1 MQDST
6 ENIIKAM
13 EAYQLS
19 VFDILDGKESR
30 GSYADTSGNVQ
41 NAVDKFRIAISIIP
55 DGNYVAKL
63 ADKPTNHNGA
73 TRIPFYKGNGTG
85 SVHNYQPQQTNNT
98 MQASSSNINLEEI
111 YFKAKEQAKKEM
123 EWEQMKKDIDILKG
137 SVRLLISTV
146 MDGMDSDPT
155 NDKQNKSMLEGA
167 AETLDKLSK
176 TTKSVQGV
184 SETVKGLDFNSFFKR

>member
-13 EAYQLS
+13 EAYQLP

-41 NAVDKFRIAISIIP
+41 NAIDKFRIAISIIP

-73 TRIPFYKGNGTG
+73 TRIPFFKGNG
-85 SVHNYQPQQTNNT
+85 SVQNYQPQQTNNT
-98 MQASSSNINLEEI
+98 MQQGSSNINLEEI
-111 YFKAKEQAKKEM
+111 YFKAKEQAKREM
-123 EWEQMKKDIDILKG
+123 EWEQMKEDIKALKG
-137 SVRLLISTV
+137 TVRLLLSTV
-146 MDGMDSDPT
+146 MDSMDSDPT

-184 SETVKGLDFNSFFKR
+184 TETVKGLDFNNFFKK

>member
-41 NAVDKFRIAISIIP
+41 NAIDKFRIAISIIP

-85 SVHNYQPQQTNNT
+85 SFQNYQQPQNTNT
-98 MQASSSNINLEEI
+98 MQQSSSNINLEEI

-123 EWEQMKKDIDILKG
+123 EWEQMKKDIEVLKG
-137 SVRLLISTV
+137 TVRTLYSAVL
-146 MDGMDSDPT
+146 DGMDNDPT
-155 NDKQNKSMLEGA
+155 NDKQSKTMLEDA
-167 AETLDKLSK
+167 AATLDKLSK

-184 SETVKGLDFNSFFKR
+184 TETVKGLDFNSFFKK

>member
-41 NAVDKFRIAISIIP
+41 NAIDKFRIAISIIP

-63 ADKPTNHNGA
+63 ADKPNNHNGA
-73 TRIPFYKGNGTG
+73 TRIPFYKGNG
-85 SVHNYQPQQTNNT
+85 SVQSFQQPQNNSMQT
-98 MQASSSNINLEEI
+98 SSQNINLEEI
-111 YFKAKEQAKKEM
+111 FLKAKEHAKKEM
-123 EWEQMKKDIDILKG
+123 EWEQMKKDIEVLKG
-137 SVRLLISTV
+137 SVRLLISTI
-146 MDGMDSDPT
+146 MDGMDGDPT

-167 AETLDKLSK
+167 AETLDKISK

-184 SETVKGLDFNSFFKR
+184 TDTVKGLDFNNFFKK

>member
-41 NAVDKFRIAISIIP
+41 NAIDKFRIAISIIP

-73 TRIPFYKGNGTG
+73 TRIPFYKGTGTG
-85 SVHNYQPQQTNNT
+85 SVQNYQQQQNSNMMQQSSTNLNY
-98 MQASSSNINLEEI
+98 EEI
-111 YFKAKEQAKKEM
+111 LLKAKEHAKKEI
-123 EWEQMKKDIDILKG
+123 EWEQMKKDIEMLKG

-146 MDGMDSDPT
+146 IDGMDNDPT

-184 SETVKGLDFNSFFKR
+184 TETVKGLDFNSFFKK

>member
-30 GSYADTSGNVQ
+30 GSYADSSGNVQ
-41 NAVDKFRIAISIIP
+41 NAIDKFRIAISIIP

-73 TRIPFYKGNGTG
+73 TRIPFYKGNG
-85 SVHNYQPQQTNNT
+85 SVQSFQQPQNSNT
-98 MQASSSNINLEEI
+98 MQQGSSNLNYEEI
-111 YFKAKEQAKKEM
+111 LLKAKEHAKKEI
-123 EWEQMKKDIDILKG
+123 EWEQMKKDIDMLKG

-146 MDGMDSDPT
+146 MDGMDNDPT
-155 NDKQNKSMLEGA
+155 NDQQNKSMLEGA
-167 AETLDKLSK
+167 AETLDKISK

-184 SETVKGLDFNSFFKR
+184 TETVKGLDFNNFFKK

>member
-41 NAVDKFRIAISIIP
+41 NAIDKFRIAISIIP

-85 SVHNYQPQQTNNT
+85 NVQNYQPQQTNNT
-98 MQASSSNINLEEI
+98 MQQSSSNINLEEI
-111 YFKAKEQAKKEM
+111 YFKAKEQAKREM
-123 EWEQMKKDIDILKG
+123 EWEQMKEDIKALKG
-137 SVRLLISTV
+137 TVRLLLSTV
-146 MDGMDSDPT
+146 MDSMDSDPT

-184 SETVKGLDFNSFFKR
+184 TETVKGLDFNNFFKR